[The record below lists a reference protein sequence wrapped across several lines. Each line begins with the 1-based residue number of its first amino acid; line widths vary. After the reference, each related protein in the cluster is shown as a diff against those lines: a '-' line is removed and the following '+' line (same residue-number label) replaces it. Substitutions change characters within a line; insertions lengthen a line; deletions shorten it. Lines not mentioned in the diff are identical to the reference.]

1 MIVTAFPR
9 PVRIIEHTLIPL
21 TDGTTLAARIWLP
34 DDAEQSPVPAIL
46 EYLPYRK
53 RDGTRERD
61 ALTHPYLAGHG
72 YAGVRVDIRGSG
84 ESGGLLFD
92 EYTKQEQDDA
102 LEVIAWLAAQPW
114 CSGVVGMMGISWG
127 GFNGLQVAARRPPA
141 LKAIVTLCSTDDRYR
156 DDVHY
161 MGGALLTT
169 GLDWASFFFTAMC
182 HPPDPALVGDS
193 WRSMWLQRIA
203 HVPLFLDSWMRHQR
217 RDAYWQQ
224 GSVCEDYDAIQ
235 CPVYAVG
242 GWTDGYK
249 NAILRLLERLNVPR
263 KGLIGPW
270 AHAYPHFALPGPQI
284 GFLQE
289 MLRWWDYW
297 LKGIDTGV
305 MDEPMLRAW
314 MTESVEPAPYHEVLP
329 GRWIAEDA
337 WPPTGVAPHRLLLTD
352 DGLRPDGTLRT
363 PRPLCSPQTVGKHA
377 GEWCPFGRSPD
388 QAGDQRE
395 DDARS
400 LVFEST
406 PLEALTEILGAAIVT
421 LDIMSDQP
429 IANLAVRLCNVHP
442 TGVALRV
449 SYGVLNLTHRDG
461 HETPSPLVVGQRY
474 QVRVLLNDAGAV
486 FPVGHKVRLALS
498 TTYWPMIWPSPVKAT
513 LTIFGGTLDL
523 PVRPPQAIDALPLL
537 PDPETALP
545 EPTTVVRPGVVY
557 MNRIGLELATESK
570 STFHVEEDDPL
581 SAVAELS
588 RTETISRDTWRV
600 GIETQTRLSC
610 TRDAFRLQATLRA
623 REGANEVSHREWDLS
638 IPRDFM

>member
-1 MIVTAFPR
+1 M
-9 PVRIIEHTLIPL
+9 
-21 TDGTTLAARIWLP
+21 
-34 DDAEQSPVPAIL
+34 
-46 EYLPYRK
+46 
-53 RDGTRERD
+53 
-61 ALTHPYLAGHG
+61 
-72 YAGVRVDIRGSG
+72 
-84 ESGGLLFD
+84 
-92 EYTKQEQDDA
+92 
-102 LEVIAWLAAQPW
+102 
-114 CSGVVGMMGISWG
+114 
-127 GFNGLQVAARRPPA
+127 
-141 LKAIVTLCSTDDRYR
+141 TLCSTDDRYR

>member
-34 DDAEQSPVPAIL
+34 DDADQSPVPAIL

-406 PLEALTEILGAAIVT
+406 PLEAPTEILGAAIVT

-429 IANLAVRLCNVHP
+429 IANLAVRLCDVHP

>member
-1 MIVTAFPR
+1 
-9 PVRIIEHTLIPL
+9 L

-102 LEVIAWLAAQPW
+102 LAVIAWLAAQPW

-127 GFNGLQVAARRPPA
+127 GFNALQVAARRPPA

-161 MGGALLTT
+161 MGGALLTA

-249 NAILRLLERLNVPR
+249 NAIPRLLERLNVPR

-329 GRWIAEDA
+329 GRWIAEEA

-400 LVFEST
+400 LVFETT
-406 PLEALTEILGAAIVT
+406 PLEAPIEILSAAIVT

-429 IANLAVRLCNVHP
+429 IANLAVRLCDVHP
-442 TGVALRV
+442 TGAALRV

-461 HETPSPLVVGQRY
+461 DETPLPLVVGQRY

-557 MNRIGLELATESK
+557 MNRIGLELVTESK

-588 RTETISRDTWRV
+588 RTETIARDTWRV